1 MHLLRKQDLSIYYFL
16 TDLFSAFDFVNV
28 VDGYPD
34 EELKLPTI
42 SIEAQDV
49 LPLPH
54 ELGNRVGVRNR
65 IWDINVFGLNKAQR
79 DEFSYLI
86 LDNLED
92 GIPVFDYDEG
102 FPPPIPT
109 KLGLL
114 SVEDITLTVVT
125 IFPVIQEKLY
135 WRMSIMFS
143 TIFNPS
149 II

>member
-16 TDLFSAFDFVNV
+16 TDLFSAYDFVNV

-34 EELKLPTI
+34 DELELPTI

-49 LPLPH
+49 LPLPN

-65 IWDINVFGLNKAQR
+65 IWDTNVFGLNKAQR

-86 LDNLED
+86 MDNLED
-92 GIPVFDYDEG
+92 GIPVYDYDEG
-102 FPPPIPT
+102 FPPPTPT
-109 KLGLL
+109 QLGSL
-114 SVEDITLTVVT
+114 SVDDITMTVVT
-125 IFPVIQEKLY
+125 IFPRIQEKLY

-143 TIFNPS
+143 TIFNP
-149 II
+149 I

>member
-16 TDLFSAFDFVNV
+16 TDLFSAFDFVNI

-34 EELKLPTI
+34 KELELPTI
-42 SIEAQDV
+42 SIEAQDII
-49 LPLPH
+49 PTPH
-54 ELGNRVGVRNR
+54 ELGSRVGVRNR

-135 WRMSIMFS
+135 WRMSIMFA
-143 TIFNPS
+143 TIFNPV
-149 II
+149 